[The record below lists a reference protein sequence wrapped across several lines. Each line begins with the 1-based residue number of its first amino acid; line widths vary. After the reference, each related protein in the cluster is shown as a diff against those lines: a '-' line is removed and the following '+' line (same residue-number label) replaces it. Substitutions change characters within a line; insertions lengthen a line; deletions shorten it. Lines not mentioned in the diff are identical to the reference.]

1 MCVSGTHI
9 AWGIATPALQHQQWL
24 ENTTTLD
31 QVGVI
36 TSWYFGAIIGS
47 IFLIWINDKM
57 ARKDLFV
64 STITFQVL
72 IHRYT
77 REEYKSNPSI
87 QILAAG
93 FYMISSILMI
103 IFPDTAFM
111 LLAARLLAGLGHG
124 LAFIPGVI
132 HGAENSANY
141 NRPETSSLMQAALL
155 PGLVFAPLLISLNHY
170 DDLQPATYS
179 ENQILGAL
187 GTLFSAIAVI
197 LPMFLTLESVV
208 TEAKRGNDSNALDNM
223 ARLRREPREG
233 PHLQYDFLQ
242 IKAMLVEDKN
252 QNVGPFQEGNSRA
265 MFTVILARIL
275 LVLSLNYGINML
287 RVQWV
292 NVFTTQSGS
301 PSLSFGLRWLVFIV
315 ISWYAD
321 SIGRRVLLV
330 VSGFSSAA
338 CLMGLVICSFVV
350 AEGNS
355 PAQGI
360 LSLIFDG
367 AVGLGVLYIP
377 DVLMGE
383 AFPQNKKFAS
393 SIVACVIE
401 NLVQALIVGLL
412 YQFPL
417 REFELPFLITSTAL
431 FTLITAALLF
441 MVPTIPPDSSLRSIR
456 AAFRTKYN

>member
-1 MCVSGTHI
+1 
-9 AWGIATPALQHQQWL
+9 
-24 ENTTTLD
+24 
-31 QVGVI
+31 
-36 TSWYFGAIIGS
+36 
-47 IFLIWINDKM
+47 
-57 ARKDLFV
+57 
-64 STITFQVL
+64 
-72 IHRYT
+72 
-77 REEYKSNPSI
+77 
-87 QILAAG
+87 
-93 FYMISSILMI
+93 MISSILMI
-103 IFPDTAFM
+103 IFPDAAFM

-124 LAFIPGVI
+124 LVFVPGVI

-141 NRPETSSLMQAALL
+141 NRPETSSLMQAAIL
-155 PGLVFAPLLISLNHY
+155 PGLVFAPLIISLSHY

-197 LPMFLTLESVV
+197 LPMFFTPESVV
-208 TEAKRGNDSNALDNM
+208 TEAKRGNDSNALNNM
-223 ARLRREPREG
+223 ARMRREPRES

-252 QNVGPFQEGNSRA
+252 QNVGPFHEGNGRA
-265 MFTVILARIL
+265 MLTIILSRIL

-292 NVFTTQSGS
+292 NVLTTQSGS

-338 CLMGLVICSFVV
+338 CLLGLVICSVV
-350 AEGNS
+350 VVEGTS

-367 AVGLGVLYIP
+367 AVGVGVFYIP

-383 AFPQNKKFAS
+383 AFPQNKKLSS

-401 NLVQALIVGLL
+401 HLVQAVIIGIL

-417 REFELPFLITSTAL
+417 REFELSLLITSTAL
-431 FTLITAALLF
+431 FILITAAMFFL
-441 MVPTIPPDSSLRSIR
+441 VPTIAPNSSLRTIR
-456 AAFRTKYN
+456 AAFRTKYNRQRQ